1 MNGARFGMPDFLRN
15 LDFSHL
21 SRQSIDYGIKFGM
34 ALLILLIG
42 LWLAARVANFGR
54 RALARASLDDTLVGF
69 LRNVIYGILIAMV
82 VVAALQQA
90 GVPSASLFAAMGA
103 AGLAIGLALQG
114 SLSNLAWGVLLIAT
128 KPFKVGDFVEIGGV
142 LGTVN
147 QVGLMQTWLV
157 LPDNREACM
166 PNSKVG
172 SGAIINYN
180 RRGTRRF
187 EVTVGIAYGDD
198 IGKAMDAIR
207 AQFGKDERVLKDPEP
222 GIWATELADSSVN
235 LVVRGWTSSADYWAT
250 QTDFVRIVKESLD
263 AAGISIPFPQREVLV
278 RQDNAGSQGT

>member
-1 MNGARFGMPDFLRN
+1 MPDFLSHY
-15 LDFSHL
+15 DFSHL
-21 SRQSIDYGIKFGM
+21 SKQSIDYGIKFGL
-34 ALLILLIG
+34 AILILLIG
-42 LWLAARVANFGR
+42 TWLAARLANFGR
-54 RALARASLDDTLVGF
+54 RALLRASVDDTLIGF
-69 LRNVIYGILIAMV
+69 LRNVIYGVLLALV

-90 GVPSASLFAAMGA
+90 GVPSASLFAALGA

-147 QVGLMQTWLV
+147 QIGLMQTWLV

-172 SGAIINYN
+172 SDAILNYN

-187 EVTVGIAYGDD
+187 EVRVGIAYGAD
-198 IGKAMDAIR
+198 IGKAMEAIR
-207 AQFGKDERVLKDPEP
+207 AQFGKDSRVLKDPEP
-222 GIWATELADSSVN
+222 GIWTTELADSSVN
-235 LVVRGWTSSADYWAT
+235 LVVRGWTSSADFWAT

-278 RQDNAGSQGT
+278 RHDNAGSQGT

>member
-1 MNGARFGMPDFLRN
+1 MPDFLSN
-15 LDFSHL
+15 YDFSHL
-21 SRQSIDYGIKFGM
+21 SKQSIDYGIKF
-34 ALLILLIG
+34 ALAILILLIG
-42 LWLAARVANFGR
+42 FWLAARLANFGR
-54 RALARASLDDTLVGF
+54 RALLRASIDDTLVGF
-69 LRNVIYGILIAMV
+69 LRNAIYGTLIALV
-82 VVAALQQA
+82 VVAALQKA
-90 GVPSASLFAAMGA
+90 GVPSASLFAALGA

-142 LGTVN
+142 LGTVS
-147 QVGLMQTWLV
+147 QIGLMQTWLV

-172 SGAIINYN
+172 SDAILNYN

-187 EVTVGIAYGDD
+187 EVKVGIAYGDD

-207 AQFGKDERVLKDPEP
+207 AQFDKDERVLKDPVP

-235 LVVRGWTSSADYWAT
+235 LVVRGWAKTSDFWAT

-263 AAGISIPFPQREVLV
+263 AAGVSIPFPQRELLV
-278 RQDNAGSQGT
+278 RQISDKS

>member
-1 MNGARFGMPDFLRN
+1 MPDFLKN
-15 LDFSHL
+15 YDFSHL
-21 SRQSIDYGIKFGM
+21 SKQSVDYGIKF
-34 ALLILLIG
+34 AVAILILLIG
-42 LWLAARVANFGR
+42 FWLAARLANFGR
-54 RALARASLDDTLVGF
+54 RAMTRASVDDTLVGF
-69 LRNVIYGILIAMV
+69 LRNMIYGVLIALV
-82 VVAALQQA
+82 VVAALQKA
-90 GVPSASLFAAMGA
+90 GVPSASLFAALGA

-128 KPFKVGDFVEIGGV
+128 RPFKVGDFVEIGGV

-147 QVGLMQTWLV
+147 QIGLMQTWLI

-172 SGAIINYN
+172 SDAIINYN

-187 EVTVGIAYGDD
+187 EVKVGIAYGDD

-207 AQFGKDERVLKDPEP
+207 AQFDKDDRVLADPAP

-235 LVVRGWTSSADYWAT
+235 LVVRGWAKTEDFWAT
-250 QTDFVRIVKESLD
+250 QTDFVRVVKESLD
-263 AAGISIPFPQREVLV
+263 AAGVSIPFPQRELLV
-278 RQDNAGSQGT
+278 RQVGDKS